1 VKRYLLF
8 CLLLLNTISL
18 FAEEMDWYEGSIVL
32 KTKEVLVGEISI
44 EPAYDLI
51 LHRIDGK
58 VDVYPAH
65 KIQSFHFYDKDAN
78 INRKFISL
86 KQEGLF
92 NSHQL
97 YEVVLWG
104 DVDIYR
110 KQKAWTGNSPSDA
123 DGFSYYVSYRD
134 QLNDIHKFRDRV
146 YPYLLESAG
155 SLLSVFMDE
164 NNLNPNFLA
173 NAITIAHF
181 YNNLKREDQFLAK
194 H

>member
-1 VKRYLLF
+1 VKRYLFF
-8 CLLLLNTISL
+8 CLLLLNAVSL
-18 FAEEMDWYEGSIVL
+18 FAREIVWHEGSVVL
-32 KTKEVLVGEISI
+32 KTKEVLVGEVSI

-51 LHRIDGK
+51 LHRVEGR
-58 VDVYPAH
+58 VEVYPAH
-65 KIQSFHFYDKDAN
+65 KIQSLHFYDEEAN

-86 KQEGLF
+86 KQEGVF
-92 NSHQL
+92 NHHQL

-104 DVDIYR
+104 AVNVYR

-123 DGFSYYVSYRD
+123 DGFNYYVSYRD
-134 QLNDIHKFRDRV
+134 HLNDIHKFRDRV

-164 NNLNPNFLA
+164 NNLNPNLSA
-173 NAITIAHF
+173 SAITIAQF
-181 YNNLKREDQFLAK
+181 YNILKKEDQLLAK